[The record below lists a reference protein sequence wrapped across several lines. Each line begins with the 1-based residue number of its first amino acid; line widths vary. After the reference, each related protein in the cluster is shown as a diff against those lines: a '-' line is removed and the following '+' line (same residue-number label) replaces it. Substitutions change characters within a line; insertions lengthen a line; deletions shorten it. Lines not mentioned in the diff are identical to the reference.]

1 MNAPQV
7 TKHFMPRIGG
17 YVKRAEMLKKAISQT
32 SSPSPTDKS
41 SEEKRE
47 EEEEEDEDFDLD
59 EELNKLVGMKNIK
72 REILA
77 MRREMMLDKRRV
89 DLGLEIE
96 KAKAPHIAF
105 YGNSGTGKTRIARL
119 IGKIFKQLQVIPRGK
134 LVEVQRSDLVAGYIG
149 QTATKTRKVI
159 EKSKGGVLFVDEAY
173 RLLGRSDD
181 GKDFGPE
188 AIEELMSEMTKG
200 DPVMVFAGY
209 KHDMERFFKSNA
221 GLFRRV
227 SRHFIFC
234 DYTTTEIA
242 QITFL
247 VVKKKGF
254 RFAQG
259 TTVDKLAKMIEDNTN
274 QIQRSAFNGAMASRI
289 FDLAKRNLDRR
300 LSLKATADELVTF
313 SNKDVTEALKEI
325 PVPPKDSIIPMPT
338 GGENDKAMESS
349 DDEEEEDYP
358 SSAVSN
364 NNGEGSGG
372 GGMDL
377 RVPVAI
383 LNNTTK

>member
-1 MNAPQV
+1 MNAPQI
-7 TKHFMPRIGG
+7 TNHFMPRING
-17 YVKRAEMLKKAISQT
+17 YIKRAEQLKKVLAT
-32 SSPSPTDKS
+32 SAPSP
-41 SEEKRE
+41 SEEKTEEKEE
-47 EEEEEDEDFDLD
+47 EEEEEDEEDFDLD
-59 EELNKLVGMKNIK
+59 EELKKLVGMKNIK

-77 MRREMMLDKRRV
+77 MRREMMLDKRRI

-96 KAKAPHIAF
+96 KAQAPHIAF
-105 YGNSGTGKTRIARL
+105 YGNPGTGKTRIARL
-119 IGKIFKQLQVIPRGK
+119 IGKIFKQLEVIPKGK

-227 SRHFIFC
+227 SRHFIFS
-234 DYTTTEIA
+234 DYTAKEIS

-254 RFAQG
+254 KFSQG
-259 TTVDKLAKMIEDNTN
+259 TTVDKLAQMIERNTT
-274 QIQRSAFNGAMASRI
+274 QLQRSAFNGAMASRI

-300 LSLKATADELVTF
+300 LSLKASADELVTF
-313 SNKDVTEALKEI
+313 SDDDVQKALKEI
-325 PVPPKDSIIPMPT
+325 PHPPKGSIIPMPQ
-338 GGENDKAMESS
+338 GSEDVVDSS
-349 DDEEEEDYP
+349 EDEDHITP
-358 SSAVSN
+358 MN
-364 NNGEGSGG
+364 NSGG
-372 GGMDL
+372 GGGDGL
-377 RVPVAI
+377 RIPVAI
-383 LNNTTK
+383 LNNNK